1 MIALRE
7 ARIELAGRLRQKPA
21 AYDEFTIFGLPSDH
35 REMEHVTV
43 RDCLSRPEGGGPPPR
58 RPGAWM
64 AGKQM
69 GSPRA
74 ATREMMLRQQITSL
88 EHELHPPSRAF
99 GSTRPLS
106 ARGDSAAPS
115 PRPPS
120 TLGSPRVN
128 SARPRKALSDIRAYQ
143 AAGLTAQAHWPSPTI
158 TALIESS
165 RGAPKAEEQML
176 LGLLKARPITPRPL
190 WKIPRFEREL
200 PRVHLPY

>member
-1 MIALRE
+1 
-7 ARIELAGRLRQKPA
+7 
-21 AYDEFTIFGLPSDH
+21 
-35 REMEHVTV
+35 
-43 RDCLSRPEGGGPPPR
+43 
-58 RPGAWM
+58 M
-64 AGKQM
+64 AGKQI

-115 PRPPS
+115 PRPRS

-128 SARPRKALSDIRAYQ
+128 SARPRKAQSDIRAYQ

-165 RGAPKAEEQML
+165 RGAPKAEEPAPVTTEVLIDPDVPPNALNPDPTRNPLLNPLLCVQPRRPTML
-176 LGLLKARPITPRPL
+176 RNLCTCELG
-190 WKIPRFEREL
+190 
-200 PRVHLPY
+200 